1 MPSFFS
7 NFMISYETSL
17 LFDLWDRNT
26 LVMKLCCIMF
36 SCYGFSYFWF
46 SFTALVCSWLT
57 FAERLFISMTFYLV
71 VNKFMKINQ
80 CPTCS
85 LLFYWVSNSGWD
97 MVTCLQLCGLWDVQL
112 HTLHWNVLYK
122 LIQTLLLLE
131 KRFVINL
138 IMSSSV

>member
-1 MPSFFS
+1 MKSYSYLTYEIEIPWSW
-7 NFMISYETSL
+7 NFLALCSLVMDFPTSDSL
-17 LFDLWDRNT
+17 LLHLCAHDL
-26 LVMKLCCIMF
+26 LLLK
-36 SCYGFSYFWF
+36 G
-46 SFTALVCSWLT
+46 
-57 FAERLFISMTFYLV
+57 LFIFVTFYLV
-71 VNKFMKINQ
+71 VNKFMRINQ